1 MQLTEILNKAERET
15 SRTELTKLA
24 EMFSTSPTSC
34 TLSDERYQSELSQK
48 NLTQQI
54 DAHLHRG
61 FDPKDSTI
69 VIPVLE
75 ALKKFDQRAYQ
86 NPVDELLDGL
96 RICAQLADAV
106 IYLDKVKSRLPD
118 FVKEHPSRYSI
129 GGALK
134 DIVDRTPKV
143 IGELNA
149 ERYRIVNYLISK
161 VIPKIGIV
169 KKLGEF

>member
-1 MQLTEILNKAERET
+1 MQLTEIISKADQET
-15 SRTELTKLA
+15 SRVELIKLA
-24 EMFSTSPTSC
+24 EMFSTSPASS
-34 TLSDERYQSELSQK
+34 TLSNERYQSELAQK
-48 NLTQQI
+48 DLTQQI
-54 DAHLHRG
+54 DVLLHRG
-61 FDPKDSTI
+61 FDPRDPTI

-75 ALKKFDQRAYQ
+75 ALKKFDQRPYKDSRA
-86 NPVDELLDGL
+86 ELVDGL

-118 FVKEHPSRYSI
+118 FVKQHPSRYST

-134 DIVDRTPKV
+134 DIHDRTPKV

-161 VIPKIGIV
+161 IIPKIGIV
-169 KKLGEF
+169 QRPREF